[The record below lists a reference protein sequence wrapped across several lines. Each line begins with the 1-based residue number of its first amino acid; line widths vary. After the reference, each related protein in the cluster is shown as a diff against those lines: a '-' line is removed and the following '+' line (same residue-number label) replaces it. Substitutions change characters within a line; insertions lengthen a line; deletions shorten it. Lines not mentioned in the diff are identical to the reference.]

1 MTGKILQFG
10 TSRFL
15 QAHAALF
22 VHEAREAGENAGPI
36 TVIQASGSAD
46 RSGRV
51 AAFGNPDGYPIVIR
65 GVEGSDVIDRTV
77 MVRSVTGGLSASAD
91 WPEISRLFAEE
102 TEFIVSNTGD
112 TGYQLSADDTAI
124 SEGIAPKSF
133 PAKLAAL
140 LCLRWKSSGKALVVL
155 PCELVTGNG
164 QALKKA
170 VVESARRYD
179 LPEDFFAWLD
189 RDVAFADT
197 LVDRIV
203 SEAIEPVGAVA
214 EPYAIWV
221 IKNAPGVRA
230 PCTHASI
237 VLADDLEPYERLK
250 LHILNLGHTWLAE
263 TWASEGRDRNETVRE
278 ILADAAIRGRLDA
291 IYRDEV
297 IPGFAVKGM
306 ENEARAYVAT
316 TLDRFLNPFL
326 NHRIAD
332 IAQHHAQKVER
343 RIAAFLDWVGSSG
356 KPHDAPVL
364 KALAARYSESG
375 YQA

>member
-22 VHEAREAGENAGPI
+22 VHEAREAGQDAGPI

-51 AAFGNPDGYPIVIR
+51 AAFGNPEGYPIVIR
-65 GVEGSDVIDRTV
+65 GVEGSDVIDKTV
-77 MVRSVTGGLSASAD
+77 MVCSVTGALSAAAD

-102 TEFIVSNTGD
+102 AEFIVSNTGD
-112 TGYQLSADDTAI
+112 TGYQLSADDTVI
-124 SEGIAPKSF
+124 SEDIAPKSF

-140 LCLRWKSSGKALVVL
+140 LCRRWKSSGKALVVL
-155 PCELVTGNG
+155 PCELATGNG
-164 QALKKA
+164 QALKNA

-263 TWASEGRDRNETVRE
+263 TWASEGRDRNETVRK
-278 ILADAAIRGRLDA
+278 ILADAAIRTRLDA

-297 IPGFAVKGM
+297 IPGFAAKGM
-306 ENEARAYVAT
+306 EDEARAYVAT

-343 RIAAFLDWVGSSG
+343 RIAAFLDWVETSG

-364 KALAARYSESG
+364 KALVARYSESG
-375 YQA
+375 HQA